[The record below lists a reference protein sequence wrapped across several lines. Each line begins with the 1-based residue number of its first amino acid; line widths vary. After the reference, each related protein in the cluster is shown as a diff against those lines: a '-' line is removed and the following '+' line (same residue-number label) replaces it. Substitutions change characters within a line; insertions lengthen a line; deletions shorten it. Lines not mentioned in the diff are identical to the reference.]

1 MDETTDRI
9 DDTVLENIQ
18 LFRSVDIESVR
29 GIFDYCEV
37 LNLKAQEVLITPGKY
52 NRSVYF
58 ILSGRLRVH
67 LGALTNEPISILG
80 PGDSV
85 GEMSVIDLQ
94 LTSAYVVADAE
105 TRLLSMD
112 EDILWSLVRSSH
124 AIACNLLY
132 ILTKRLRHADSIISG
147 GIPIDRERCH
157 GYMDALTGLPNREW
171 LDDFLGRHCHRA
183 SVSAAPLS
191 LILADID
198 SFRAF
203 TDKFGRVCGDRML
216 YAIAYTMK
224 THLRPTEM
232 IARYGVAGFAILLPD
247 TDMAAARTVAVRLYE
262 NLMNSTPVMPDLAET
277 ERPAISM
284 GVAQFRQGQDADI
297 FLAETDAALYRAKQM
312 TGSAIS
318 E

>member
-1 MDETTDRI
+1 MDEMTDRI
-9 DDTVLENIQ
+9 ESAVLENIQ
-18 LFRSVDIESVR
+18 LFRAVDIESIR

-37 LNLKAQEVLITPGKY
+37 LNLKSQEILITPGKY
-52 NRSVYF
+52 NRSVFF

-67 LGALTNEPISILG
+67 LRSLADEPISILG

-94 LTSAYVVADAE
+94 QTSAYVVADE
-105 TRLLSMD
+105 DTRILSMD

-147 GIPIDRERCH
+147 GLFIDREKCH
-157 GYMDALTGLPNREW
+157 GYMDAVTGLPNRDW
-171 LDDFLGRHCHRA
+171 LYDFLTRHCHRA
-183 SVSAAPLS
+183 SISGAPLS

-198 SFRAF
+198 SFRSF
-203 TDKFGRVCGDRML
+203 TDKFGKSCGDRML

-232 IARYGVAGFAILLPD
+232 IARYGLAGFAVLMPD
-247 TDMAAARTVAVRLYE
+247 TDMAAARTVAVRLNE
-262 NLMNSTPVMPDLAET
+262 NLLNSTPVVPDLADAD
-277 ERPAISM
+277 RPAISM

-297 FLAETDAALYRAKQM
+297 FLAETDAALDRAKQM
-312 TGSAIS
+312 GGNAIS